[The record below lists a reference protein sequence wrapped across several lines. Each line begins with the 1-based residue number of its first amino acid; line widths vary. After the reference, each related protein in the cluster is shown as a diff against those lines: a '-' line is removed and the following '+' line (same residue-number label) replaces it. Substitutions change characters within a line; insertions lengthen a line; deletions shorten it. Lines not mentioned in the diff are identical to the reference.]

1 MKRTVDALTGV
12 IVPTVKTSTRPPGGR
27 DTSAMQKNPMCG
39 RKLSGVNARK
49 FSICKIASAIAAP
62 LSLPFPGRFLPDL
75 DRLRQ
80 AVRSFFW
87 KLFANCFRCIC
98 KMSCTRELSNI
109 GLRADNQKGILLPSQ
124 PAPLEMPGDQ
134 ERCSHACSKEALWQ
148 NFNVPLPSLRSLQSS
163 VPRVRSAE
171 RRCCSPAACRHSW
184 APTCIRSSAPYATTS
199 LKRWARTKSLRRENS
214 DAVYKRICDKAFA
227 ISPRT

>member
-1 MKRTVDALTGV
+1 MHLQNELHSGTEQYWTASGQPKRHTASVTAGPARDAR
-12 IVPTVKTSTRPPGGR
+12 RPR
-27 DTSAMQKNPMCG
+27 
-39 RKLSGVNARK
+39 
-49 FSICKIASAIAAP
+49 
-62 LSLPFPGRFLPDL
+62 
-75 DRLRQ
+75 
-80 AVRSFFW
+80 
-87 KLFANCFRCIC
+87 
-98 KMSCTRELSNI
+98 
-109 GLRADNQKGILLPSQ
+109 
-124 PAPLEMPGDQ
+124 
-134 ERCSHACSKEALWQ
+134 ERCSQACSKEALWQ

-227 ISPRT
+227 ISPRTYHRHRRLWVPVQDRDDERFYCSFDFQTAKLVRLDRTIQ